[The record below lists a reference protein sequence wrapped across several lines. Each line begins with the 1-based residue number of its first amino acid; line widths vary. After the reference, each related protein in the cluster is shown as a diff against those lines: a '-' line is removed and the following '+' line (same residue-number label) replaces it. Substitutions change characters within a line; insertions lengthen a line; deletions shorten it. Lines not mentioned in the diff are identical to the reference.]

1 MPPSLNILLVD
12 DEDVVHQ
19 TLNGYLQDLGHL
31 VDGVR
36 DGLLALKVIKEKDY
50 DLALVDI
57 RMPGLDGMTLLEK
70 IPEIRPDM
78 PIVIITGHGS
88 MESAIQALRLGAAD
102 FLTKPIKLL
111 ELDAVLE
118 KCINLYSLRRKKRLL
133 QETIRS
139 IQSSPDLRRGKHRFV
154 GASAATR
161 KIRSQ
166 IKEAVDANCDTIL
179 ITGET
184 GSGKEVAATEI
195 HYQSSS
201 ANGPFIPVCCPALP
215 ESLLES
221 AFFGHVRG
229 AFTGAHEERAG
240 YFEMADGGTLFLDDI
255 GDLYP
260 SAQAAILRVLESRA
274 FRRVGGTKEI
284 KVSLR
289 LIAATNIPLEDL
301 VREGKFRKDLF
312 FRLNVYTMYL
322 PPLRE
327 RREDIM
333 PLAEHFL
340 DQYARARNLRF
351 TGFSPSAGD
360 LLLNYDYP
368 GNARELRNMIEL
380 AAIQCHSGEIQPEH
394 IRLQK
399 SFEKI
404 SPSQPLAP
412 APDDEQTL
420 ILRAL
425 EDARWN
431 RRLAAK
437 NLGLPYST
445 FRYKLKNLG
454 IK

>member
-12 DEDVVHQ
+12 DEEVVHQ
-19 TLNGYLQDLGHL
+19 TLNGYLHDLGHA

-36 DGLLALKVIKEKDY
+36 DGLLALKIIKEKDY

-70 IPEIRPDM
+70 IPDARPDM

-118 KCINLYSLRRKKRLL
+118 KCMNLYSLRRKKRLL

-139 IQSSPDLRRGKHRFV
+139 IQSPPGLRAGKHRFV
-154 GASAATR
+154 GVSPATQ
-161 KIRSQ
+161 KIRRQ
-166 IKEAVDANCDTIL
+166 ISEAVEASCDTIL

-195 HYQSSS
+195 HYQSSLS
-201 ANGPFIPVCCPALP
+201 NGPFIPVCCPALP
-215 ESLLES
+215 ETLLES

-260 SAQAAILRVLESRA
+260 SAQAAILRVLESRS
-274 FRRVGGTKEI
+274 FRRVGGTREI

-289 LIAATNIPLEDL
+289 VIAATNIPLDDL
-301 VREGKFRKDLF
+301 IREGKFRKDLF
-312 FRLNVYTMYL
+312 FRLNVYTIDL

-340 DQYARARNLRF
+340 DQYARARNLHF
-351 TGFSPSAGD
+351 SGYSPSVRD
-360 LLLNYDYP
+360 LLMNYDYP

-380 AAIQCHSGEIQPEH
+380 AAIQCRSGEIQSEH

-404 SPSQPLAP
+404 GPQQPLPP
-412 APDDEQTL
+412 APDDEQNL
-420 ILRAL
+420 ILKAL

-431 RRLAAK
+431 RRLAAQ
-437 NLGLPYST
+437 NLGMPYST
-445 FRYKLKNLG
+445 FRYKLKNFG